1 MALKIGIIGLPNV
14 GKSTIFNAL
23 THSKTAQAANY
34 PFCTIDPNIGVV
46 TVPDL
51 RLKKLAEIV
60 NPEKI
65 VPTTIEFVDVA
76 GLVKGASE
84 GEGLGNKF
92 LSNIREC
99 HAIAHVVRAFED
111 PNIVHVHGAINPKED
126 IEVIETELI
135 LADLK
140 TVEKRL
146 EKAMKDSKS
155 GDKLIQKEA
164 ELVAR
169 LKDHLEKG
177 QIASLFE
184 TEEDEAELLRDL
196 HLLTMK
202 PNLYV
207 MNIHESQVGTN
218 VHEKLHVPKEK
229 VIPISAKV
237 EEDLVGFSDEE
248 AEQYLKDLGMAE
260 SGLNA
265 LIRSAYGAL
274 NLMTFFTAGP
284 QEARAWT
291 IDKGTYAP
299 QAAGKIHTDFE
310 KGFIK
315 AEVIPYED
323 YIMAGGEAK
332 AKEKGLMQLSGKDY
346 IIQDGDVVY
355 FHVRT

>member
-1 MALKIGIIGLPNV
+1 MALKIGIIGLRTLENQQFSTRLLIPNSA
-14 GKSTIFNAL
+14 GLN
-23 THSKTAQAANY
+23 

-111 PNIVHVHGAINPKED
+111 PNVVHVHGAINPKED

-177 QIASLFE
+177 RIASSFE

-207 MNIHESQVGTN
+207 MNIHESQIGTN
-218 VHEKLHVPKEK
+218 VHEGLQVPKEK

-260 SGLNA
+260 SGSS

-274 NLMTFFTAGP
+274 NLMTFFHGRSAGG
-284 QEARAWT
+284 AWT
-291 IDKGTYAP
+291 IDKGTYAQ
-299 QAAGKIHTDFE
+299 QAAENPH
-310 KGFIK
+310 GF
-315 AEVIPYED
+315 
-323 YIMAGGEAK
+323 
-332 AKEKGLMQLSGKDY
+332 
-346 IIQDGDVVY
+346 
-355 FHVRT
+355 